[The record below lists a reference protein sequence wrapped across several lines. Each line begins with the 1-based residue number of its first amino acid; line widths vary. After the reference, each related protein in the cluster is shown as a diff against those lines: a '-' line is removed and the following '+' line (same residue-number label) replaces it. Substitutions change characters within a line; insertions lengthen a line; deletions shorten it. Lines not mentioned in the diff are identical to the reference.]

1 MNSYKNQYRFIDNV
15 CYIDCFNTKGV
26 LTGSIII
33 DKDDYNIVK
42 DYQWH
47 IENSRKN
54 LQYCQASTNGKSPT
68 KTIRIHRLLI
78 PNSIQID
85 HINHNGLDNRRVN
98 LRPCN
103 NRENNCNKDFS
114 KRPPKSGYTGIRFNG
129 KTGSYYVRIMVN
141 KKEISLGHF
150 KSLGEALEARKQGEL
165 KYFNN
170 FRYSN
175 AEVYIN

>member
-1 MNSYKNQYRFIDNV
+1 MNNYKNQYRFIDNI

-26 LTGSIII
+26 FTGSILI
-33 DKDDYNIVK
+33 DKNDYTIVK

-54 LQYCQASTNGKSPT
+54 LQYGQASTNGRLST

-78 PNSIQID
+78 PDSIQID

-98 LRPCN
+98 LRTCN

-114 KRPPKSGYTGIRFNG
+114 KRPPKSGYTGIRLNK

-150 KSLGEALEARKQGEL
+150 KSLDKALEARKQGEL

-175 AEVYIN
+175 AEVHIN